1 MQSDAVGT
9 SPNSSGRTR
18 STEWRQRQPGT
29 GGLHQRRATGLRKKT
44 PHSSTMG
51 VMNSV
56 K

>member
-1 MQSDAVGT
+1 MPAGI
-9 SPNSSGRTR
+9 SPNSSGRT
-18 STEWRQRQPGT
+18 SATAWVSGSQAAT
-29 GGLHQRRATGLRKKT
+29 ACTSGGNWSAGKNT